1 MEYDPLKMITQLLD
15 ELNPEQREAVEH
27 VDGPML
33 ILAGPGS
40 GKTRV
45 IVYRTAYLIHN
56 AGIPPEN
63 IIALTFT
70 NKAANEMKDRISALT
85 DQSSS
90 QVTASTF
97 HALCSR
103 LLRSYGTAI
112 SIDRNFSIYDQQDQ
126 LRLIRECLKD
136 IVGDTSRTKRI
147 SPNAVLSRI
156 SKLKTS
162 FINPAEFKSSLETMF
177 EEVVQRAYENYELQL
192 HRQHALDFDDLLIK
206 TLHLMHTSE
215 STRDLLNSKFTY
227 LMVDE
232 FQDTDPIQYALAKVF
247 SGIRENLVVVGDPDQ
262 SIYSWRNADI
272 TNILSFQEYYST
284 AKVVELKQNYRS
296 TQNIVDSAQS
306 LITNNSERFKTE
318 MITAKAK
325 GHPVVIKE
333 LINPN
338 SEATFAIAEVAKL
351 CASEGYSLNDMAIMY
366 RTNAQSRVFEEAV
379 MLQNIPY
386 KLVGALP
393 FFQRKEIKDLLA
405 YLRVISNPRDDVS
418 IQRIINVPPRGI
430 GSKTIADL
438 SGFSTESGLSL
449 GEIIQ
454 QLDQIPT
461 ALEVFQGRL
470 PRVQLFSQLMQDL
483 RDFSAE
489 HRISDLIEHLI
500 NKTQYLAHLSKDE
513 ENSRDR
519 SENLQEL
526 LNLASSFDELTGA
539 DGLMQFLEHSSLVT
553 TLDELNEN
561 DDGVTLITLHQAK
574 GLEFGVVFL
583 AGVEEDLLPH
593 IRSIQE
599 YEENGNSSAIEEE
612 RRLCYVGVTRAQE
625 RLYVTY
631 CQQRPK
637 PWSTDRYSSFIP
649 DNLTSRSTVR
659 PSRFIDEMGLSPFSY
674 KAKEEPQVKN
684 LDPEDSYQKST
695 EQGEVGEAVVHPHFG
710 NGIILKKTT
719 LPGNDAEFE
728 IFFSGLN
735 KTKRLLMNSANL
747 VIESE

>member
-1 MEYDPLKMITQLLD
+1 
-15 ELNPEQREAVEH
+15 
-27 VDGPML
+27 
-33 ILAGPGS
+33 
-40 GKTRV
+40 
-45 IVYRTAYLIHN
+45 
-56 AGIPPEN
+56 
-63 IIALTFT
+63 
-70 NKAANEMKDRISALT
+70 
-85 DQSSS
+85 
-90 QVTASTF
+90 
-97 HALCSR
+97 
-103 LLRSYGTAI
+103 
-112 SIDRNFSIYDQQDQ
+112 
-126 LRLIRECLKD
+126 
-136 IVGDTSRTKRI
+136 
-147 SPNAVLSRI
+147 
-156 SKLKTS
+156 
-162 FINPAEFKSSLETMF
+162 
-177 EEVVQRAYENYELQL
+177 
-192 HRQHALDFDDLLIK
+192 
-206 TLHLMHTSE
+206 
-215 STRDLLNSKFTY
+215 
-227 LMVDE
+227 
-232 FQDTDPIQYALAKVF
+232 
-247 SGIRENLVVVGDPDQ
+247 
-262 SIYSWRNADI
+262 
-272 TNILSFQEYYST
+272 
-284 AKVVELKQNYRS
+284 
-296 TQNIVDSAQS
+296 
-306 LITNNSERFKTE
+306 
-318 MITAKAK
+318 
-325 GHPVVIKE
+325 
-333 LINPN
+333 
-338 SEATFAIAEVAKL
+338 
-351 CASEGYSLNDMAIMY
+351 
-366 RTNAQSRVFEEAV
+366 VFEEAV

-612 RRLCYVGVTRAQE
+612 RRLCYVGVT
-625 RLYVTY
+625 
-631 CQQRPK
+631 
-637 PWSTDRYSSFIP
+637 
-649 DNLTSRSTVR
+649 
-659 PSRFIDEMGLSPFSY
+659 
-674 KAKEEPQVKN
+674 
-684 LDPEDSYQKST
+684 
-695 EQGEVGEAVVHPHFG
+695 
-710 NGIILKKTT
+710 
-719 LPGNDAEFE
+719 
-728 IFFSGLN
+728 
-735 KTKRLLMNSANL
+735 
-747 VIESE
+747 